1 MALNHAKSG
10 EIVDLHPLGGGLR
23 EAHTTALVK
32 SESFEAVRLVVRAGA
47 EIPSH
52 HVSGSFTLHC
62 IEGRVRLG
70 LAQGSKELSAGQWV
84 YFDGGIAHSVEGIK
98 DSSLL
103 LTIMFDHSDRKST
116 RLNSSNLCESRMP
129 Y

>member
-52 HVSGSFTLHC
+52 HVPGSFTLHC

-98 DSSLL
+98 DRSEEPTSELPSLMRISYAVFCL
-103 LTIMFDHSDRKST
+103 KKKKQNTEK
-116 RLNSSNLCESRMP
+116 
-129 Y
+129 